1 MFEQSFWLKPAD
13 EKRSIEVIRL
23 KEILSTKKSVWEG
36 DKIIAIGFPRKIH
49 DNQEKDFR
57 YVFEARYIEPLINQ

>member
-1 MFEQSFWLKPAD
+1 MD
-13 EKRSIEVIRL
+13 GKRSIEIIRF

-36 DKIIAIGFPRKIH
+36 DKIIAIGFPRKIY

-57 YVFEARYIEPLINQ
+57 YVFEAHYIEPLINQ

>member
-1 MFEQSFWLKPAD
+1 LFEQSFWLKLMD
-13 EKRSIEVIRL
+13 GKRSIEIIRF

-36 DKIIAIGFPRKIH
+36 DKIIAIGFPRKIY

-57 YVFEARYIEPLINQ
+57 YVFKAHYI